1 MYNHFECL
9 DSSLSLIMGII
20 FKGHREE
27 EDVEDEG
34 VLYPSQELIEEAEL
48 LMIGDNEKAR
58 LFKGFLARHFF
69 RGMVSVSSKQY
80 TLLQSPLTNVIK
92 KTLTINFSYF
102 LQFFPCLQ
110 ILDSPR
116 QVQLCYSGI
125 YVPGQQYSLKCES
138 YQYQSLDGGLFL
150 TK

>member
-9 DSSLSLIMGII
+9 DSSLCLIMCII

-34 VLYPSQELIEEAEL
+34 VLDPSQELIEEAEL

-80 TLLQSPLTNVIK
+80 TLLQSPLRNLIKNLNNKFFIFSTIFPLFTNSRFP
-92 KTLTINFSYF
+92 KTSPIVLFWHLCARSTI
-102 LQFFPCLQ
+102 FPQ
-110 ILDSPR
+110 M
-116 QVQLCYSGI
+116 
-125 YVPGQQYSLKCES
+125 
-138 YQYQSLDGGLFL
+138 
-150 TK
+150 

>member
-9 DSSLSLIMGII
+9 DSSLSLIMCII
-20 FKGHREE
+20 FKGHRKE

-34 VLYPSQELIEEAEL
+34 VLDPSQELIEEAEL

-58 LFKGFLARHFF
+58 LFKGFLARQFF
-69 RGMVSVSSKQY
+69 RGMVSVSLKQY
-80 TLLQSPLTNVIK
+80 TILQSPLRNVIK
-92 KTLTINFSYF
+92 NLNSKFSYF

>member
-9 DSSLSLIMGII
+9 DSSLSLIMCII
-20 FKGHREE
+20 FKGNREE

-34 VLYPSQELIEEAEL
+34 VLDPSQELIEEAEL

-69 RGMVSVSSKQY
+69 RGMVSVSLKQY
-80 TLLQSPLTNVIK
+80 TLLQSPLRNVIK
-92 KTLTINFSYF
+92 NLNNKFFIFSTI
-102 LQFFPCLQ
+102 FFPCLQ

-138 YQYQSLDGGLFL
+138 YQYQSLDGGRFL

>member
-1 MYNHFECL
+1 MCNHFQCL
-9 DSSLSLIMGII
+9 DSSLSLIMCII

-34 VLYPSQELIEEAEL
+34 VLDPSEELIEEAEL

-80 TLLQSPLTNVIK
+80 TLLQSPLRNVK
-92 KTLTINFSYF
+92 KNLNNKFFIFSTI
-102 LQFFPCLQ
+102 FPCLQ